1 VIGSGLKISI
11 DRIDWKTFKEDYK
24 QLIIIIIII
33 IIIKTTPLSLRMLG

>member
-33 IIIKTTPLSLRMLG
+33 IKTTPLSLHMLG

>member
-11 DRIDWKTFKEDYK
+11 DRIDWKIFKEDYK

-33 IIIKTTPLSLRMLG
+33 IKRLILSPFAC